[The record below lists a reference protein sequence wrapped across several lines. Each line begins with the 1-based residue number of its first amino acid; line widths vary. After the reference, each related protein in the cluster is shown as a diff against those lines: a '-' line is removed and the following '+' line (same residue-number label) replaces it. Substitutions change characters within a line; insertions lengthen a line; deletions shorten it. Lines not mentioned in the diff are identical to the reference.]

1 MRFARTCCVV
11 CVALGAWLAPLDVVS
26 AEPVVAA
33 EDELVAIRADLASGQ
48 RERILSAIAKVQQQ
62 RWEAAYEDV
71 YRAFA
76 ASKDSHVRR
85 QALFLMSRS
94 GAPQVLQMVREA
106 IEDPK
111 ATNVGIRHLSAYE
124 LALQRITKID
134 DKALALR
141 AIQTAIDDPDVY
153 YRKYGAAALAHFGA
167 ETADVLAEQME
178 LARDPSDVVRFSL
191 LGNLA
196 KGDRSPAV
204 ARRVLLPA
212 LRSEHAGDRIAA
224 AYSLARFPEFA
235 VQHPRQVEQTLQYLI
250 GELSQTDLQRA
261 GSAGYALAYLIRW
274 PNFLSAVQAKLTEG
288 SPQEIAFAATIL
300 DETRE

>member
-1 MRFARTCCVV
+1 MSEF
-11 CVALGAWLAPLDVVS
+11 
-26 AEPVVAA
+26 
-33 EDELVAIRADLASGQ
+33 
-48 RERILSAIAKVQQQ
+48 LSAIAKVEQQ
-62 RWEAAYEDV
+62 RWEAAYDDV

-111 ATNVGIRHLSAYE
+111 ATNVGVRHLSAYE

-153 YRKYGAAALAHFGA
+153 YRKYGAAALAQFGA

-178 LARDPSDVVRFSL
+178 LASDPSDVVRFSL

-235 VQHPRQVEQTLQYLI
+235 AQHPRQVGQTLQYLI
-250 GELSQTDLQRA
+250 GELSQTDIQARA
-261 GSAGYALAYLIRW
+261 RQGTRL
-274 PNFLSAVQAKLTEG
+274 LT
-288 SPQEIAFAATIL
+288 
-300 DETRE
+300 